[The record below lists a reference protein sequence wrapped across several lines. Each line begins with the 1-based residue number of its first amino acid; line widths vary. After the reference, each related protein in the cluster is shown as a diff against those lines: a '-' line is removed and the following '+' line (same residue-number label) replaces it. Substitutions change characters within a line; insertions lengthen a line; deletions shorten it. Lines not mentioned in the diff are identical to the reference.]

1 MTSRAI
7 SREGGGPCRFF
18 RCSREA
24 GNESRLSVYRSRNLS
39 RQQTILLFAHCAVQ
53 PHRTRAPWLP
63 SLERHGPGDRGLKP
77 DPEPFGTCDMHVA
90 HVLEG
95 CSKAILICAPCF
107 EADNLLIRVLPPSS
121 RSMKATTS
129 RPSS

>member
-39 RQQTILLFAHCAVQ
+39 RQQTILLFAHCAANRIE
-53 PHRTRAPWLP
+53 P
-63 SLERHGPGDRGLKP
+63 ERHGFRRSN
-77 DPEPFGTCDMHVA
+77 GTA
-90 HVLEG
+90 L
-95 CSKAILICAPCF
+95 AIA
-107 EADNLLIRVLPPSS
+107 A
-121 RSMKATTS
+121 
-129 RPSS
+129 